1 MAEVRIRIN
10 GRDYDIACDDGQ
22 EGRVRELG
30 QVIDKT
36 FKDIAQAGAAS
47 NEAHLF
53 VLTSLVLA
61 DEVYDLRQQVQTLQ
75 QDASAHTATTH
86 NHEQQPANDALS
98 ANEAYELRDAITTIA
113 ERVDTL
119 ADRIDQA

>member
-22 EGRVRELG
+22 EGRVQELG
-30 QVIDKT
+30 QVIDTT
-36 FKDIAQAGAAS
+36 FKDIAKAGAAT

-61 DEVYDLRQQVQTLQ
+61 DEVYDLRQQLQELQ
-75 QDASAHTATTH
+75 QQAQQPHPSPAVS
-86 NHEQQPANDALS
+86 EQPANDSLS
-98 ANEAYELRDAITTIA
+98 AEEAYELRDAISA
-113 ERVDTL
+113 V
-119 ADRIDQA
+119 AQRIDSLSERIEQA